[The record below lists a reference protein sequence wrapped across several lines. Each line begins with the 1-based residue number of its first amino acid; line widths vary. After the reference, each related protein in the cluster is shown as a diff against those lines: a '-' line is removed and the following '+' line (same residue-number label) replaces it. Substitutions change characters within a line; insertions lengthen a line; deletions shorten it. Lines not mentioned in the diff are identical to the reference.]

1 MEWIASWNSHDLDR
15 ILNHYADD
23 VEVVSPLV
31 ETVLGPGR
39 GVGARQGAAPGVLG
53 HRPGQVPRSPFP
65 PLSRLRRRPQPGAP
79 LRERAG
85 SRRRRVPGVR
95 RGRAAC
101 AAYSPTMLSDRTP
114 PPPELLVCDL
124 AGTTVYDR
132 GEVPAA
138 FAAAL
143 TEAEVPF
150 NPDEIVAWRGASK
163 REVIGRLLARQGGT
177 EAASASRLPQVY
189 DRFRTLL
196 ADRLGQAGS
205 LSLPGVREAFE
216 RLRRRGIRLALTT
229 GFDRGLVETILGSR
243 RVGPPAR
250 RLGLRRRCLCG
261 APGAVHDLPRNGAV
275 WSGQRPTRRGGG

>member
-1 MEWIASWNSHDLDR
+1 
-15 ILNHYADD
+15 
-23 VEVVSPLV
+23 
-31 ETVLGPGR
+31 
-39 GVGARQGAAPGVLG
+39 
-53 HRPGQVPRSPFP
+53 
-65 PLSRLRRRPQPGAP
+65 
-79 LRERAG
+79 
-85 SRRRRVPGVR
+85 
-95 RGRAAC
+95 
-101 AAYSPTMLSDRTP
+101 MLSDRTP

-229 GFDRGLVETILGSR
+229 GFDRGLVETILAAVEWAHLLDGWVCGDDVSAGRPAPYMIFRAMEQCGVVNVR
-243 RVGPPAR
+243 RVAVAGDT
-250 RLGLRRRCLCG
+250 RLDLDAAWNAGVPWRIGVLTG
-261 APGAVHDLPRNGAV
+261 AHDRTTLAAA
-275 WSGQRPTRRGGG
+275 RPTHVLPSIAEAPELWLEA